1 MKSLNKSQFIIVL
14 ILALLTA
21 LEPFSIDLYLPS
33 FLEISE
39 YFNTSM
45 SNVQISLSIFL
56 GGFAIG
62 QLFWGP
68 LADKY
73 GRKKPI
79 LLSLV
84 IFTIASIASVWV
96 TKIEYLWVMRFFQAL
111 GGCAGVVISRAI
123 VSDVFDKTKSLQ
135 VYGILMIIMGIAPI
149 VGPIIGNVVQHYFSW
164 KGVFVLLG
172 ILGALTLFITLI
184 FLPETAKIEEK
195 GAEKGVLTT
204 YKEIFVTPKFW
215 QYTLFLGL
223 TNSVFMLFL
232 GYAPQIIIQEL
243 GFTSTEFSIIF
254 AINAIGLMMGSNA
267 PMLLKKWV
275 SLRKLV
281 GLLTIG
287 LIGLTGMV
295 TLSFMNQ
302 FNIYFIL
309 VQLFLIVFIMGTF
322 YTVFTDAAMQLF
334 DEKNAASASSLL
346 GGIMIGVSFIIT
358 ILAGLIP
365 TTTLQIIGLVLFV
378 TSVLFILPLVSLKKR
393 FLDWL

>member
-1 MKSLNKSQFIIVL
+1 MKSLNKSQLIIVL

-33 FLEISE
+33 FLEISQ
-39 YFNTSM
+39 YFNTSI
-45 SNVQISLSIFL
+45 SNVQISLSVFL

-84 IFTIASIASVWV
+84 IFTLASIGCIWV
-96 TKIEYLWVMRFFQAL
+96 TKIEYLWLMRFFQAL
-111 GGCAGVVISRAI
+111 GGCAGVVISRAV
-123 VSDVFDKTKSLQ
+123 VSDVFDKSKSLQ
-135 VYGILMIIMGIAPI
+135 VYGILMIIMGVAPI
-149 VGPIIGNVVQHYFSW
+149 VGPIIGNLVQHYYSW
-164 KGVFVLLG
+164 KGVFILLG
-172 ILGALTLFITLI
+172 ILGTLTLLITI
-184 FLPETAKIEEK
+184 FFLPETAKLDENK
-195 GAEKGVLTT
+195 SEKGVLAT

-232 GYAPQIIIQEL
+232 GYAPQIIIQES

-254 AINAIGLMMGSNA
+254 AINAIGLMIGSNV
-267 PMLLKKWV
+267 PMLLKKW
-275 SLRKLV
+275 LPLKQLV
-281 GLLTIG
+281 VLLTFG
-287 LIGLTGMV
+287 LIALTALI
-295 TLSFMNQ
+295 TLGFMYQ

-309 VQLFLIVFIMGTF
+309 VLLFLVVFIMGTF
-322 YTVFTDAAMQLF
+322 YTVFTDATMQLF

-346 GGIMIGVSFIIT
+346 GGIMIGVSFIVT
-358 ILAGLIP
+358 LLAGFIPSVTLNVIGVVLLI
-365 TTTLQIIGLVLFV
+365 
-378 TSVLFILPLVSLKKR
+378 TSILFIIPLASLKKK
-393 FLDWL
+393 FTAWL

>member
-1 MKSLNKSQFIIVL
+1 MKSLNKSQLIIVW

-33 FLEISE
+33 FLEISK

-79 LLSLV
+79 LISLV
-84 IFTIASIASVWV
+84 IFTLASIASVWV
-96 TKIEYLWVMRFFQAL
+96 TKIEYLWLMRFFQAL

-135 VYGILMIIMGIAPI
+135 VYGILMIIMGVAPI
-149 VGPIIGNVVQHYFSW
+149 IGPIIGNVVQQYYSW
-164 KGVFVLLG
+164 KGVFILLA
-172 ILGALTLFITLI
+172 ILGALTLLITLF
-184 FLPETAKIEEK
+184 FLPETARVEK
-195 GAEKGVLTT
+195 NPSDKGVLAT

-232 GYAPQIIIQEL
+232 GYAPQIIIQEY
-243 GFTSTEFSIIF
+243 GFTSTQFSIIF
-254 AINAIGLMMGSNA
+254 ALNAVGLMIGSNV
-267 PMLLKKWV
+267 PMLLKKYMNLKQLIV
-275 SLRKLV
+275 LC
-281 GLLTIG
+281 TIG
-287 LIGLTGMV
+287 LIALTGLV
-295 TLSFMNQ
+295 TLSFMYQ

-309 VQLFLIVFIMGTF
+309 VLLFMIVFVMGTF

-346 GGIMIGVSFIIT
+346 GGIMIGVSFIVT

-365 TTTLQIIGLVLFV
+365 TVTLTIIGLVLFS
-378 TSVLFILPLVSLKKR
+378 TSVLFIIPLLSLKKK
-393 FLDWL
+393 FNEWL

>member
-1 MKSLNKSQFIIVL
+1 MKSLNKSQLIIVL
-14 ILALLTA
+14 ILSLLTA

-45 SNVQISLSIFL
+45 SNVQLSLSIFL

-111 GGCAGVVISRAI
+111 GGCAGVVIARAV

-135 VYGILMIIMGIAPI
+135 VYGILMIIMGVAPI
-149 VGPIIGNVVQHYFSW
+149 IGPIIGNVVQHYFSW
-164 KGVFVLLG
+164 KGVFILLG
-172 ILGALTLFITLI
+172 ILGTLTLLITLF
-184 FLPETAKIEEK
+184 FLPETAKVEEK
-195 GAEKGVLTT
+195 GSEKGVLTT

-295 TLSFMNQ
+295 TLSFMYQ
-302 FNIYFIL
+302 LNIYFIL
-309 VQLFLIVFIMGTF
+309 IQLFLIVFIMGTF